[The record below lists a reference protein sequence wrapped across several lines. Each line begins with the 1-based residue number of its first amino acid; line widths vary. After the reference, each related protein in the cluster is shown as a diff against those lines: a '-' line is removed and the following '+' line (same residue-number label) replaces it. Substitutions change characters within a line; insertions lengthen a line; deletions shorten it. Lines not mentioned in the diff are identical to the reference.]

1 MTLTKGAKI
10 GIAVGIV
17 AVIVVVAFASFL
29 IATGNG
35 GVVIIPPSEKAE
47 LSIVTW
53 DESRDTWGDA
63 RFTVTVTNTGELTGS
78 KVLWCSVVIGENTYK
93 THQTIT
99 IAPADTR
106 DYEPYIDLPIGTMF
120 SSGTTYCW
128 LEDDNVVYQ

>member
-1 MTLTKGAKI
+1 MTLTKGMKI

-17 AVIVVVAFASFL
+17 AVVAVAIVVL
-29 IATGNG
+29 IAAMPRGNG
-35 GVVIIPPSEKAE
+35 GNNNDGDDDEPAN

-93 THQTIT
+93 THQTVT

-106 DYEPYIDLPIGTMF
+106 DFQPYIDLPIGTLF
-120 SSGTTYCW
+120 TSGTAHCW
-128 LEDDNVVYQ
+128 LDW